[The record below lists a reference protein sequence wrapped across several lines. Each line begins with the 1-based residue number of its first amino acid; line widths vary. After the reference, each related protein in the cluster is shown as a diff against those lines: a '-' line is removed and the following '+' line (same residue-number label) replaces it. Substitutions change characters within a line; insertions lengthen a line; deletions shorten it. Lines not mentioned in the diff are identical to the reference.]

1 MVAKAKKL
9 HGSKSART
17 KSDKRYSK
25 ANYEFD
31 VYDDLWQLDAN
42 KSLNFELLAS
52 LNLDPKFESNF
63 RLALADYA
71 CEFSSS
77 YTDNLFRYCRWFFA
91 VRSFFHVRGE
101 SPPLVTT
108 ALSRRLVL
116 VEVRCTRVL
125 PGSDDDEDAPLSGNA
140 EGVVPH
146 RLMHE
151 TAVIGKNRTWR
162 WGHEGVVCM

>member
-52 LNLDPKFESNF
+52 LNLDPKF
-63 RLALADYA
+63 
-71 CEFSSS
+71 CSSFKYKPENS
-77 YTDNLFRYCRWFFA
+77 VVQQKTPQ
-91 VRSFFHVRGE
+91 RGWC
-101 SPPLVTT
+101 SPPLET
-108 ALSRRLVL
+108 
-116 VEVRCTRVL
+116 
-125 PGSDDDEDAPLSGNA
+125 PGS
-140 EGVVPH
+140 PH
-146 RLMHE
+146 ERQD
-151 TAVIGKNRTWR
+151 R
-162 WGHEGVVCM
+162 

>member
-63 RLALADYA
+63 RLVLAAYA

-91 VRSFFHVRGE
+91 VGVTEKINEEHVINYKATPV
-101 SPPLVTT
+101 SYTHLTLPTILLV
-108 ALSRRLVL
+108 
-116 VEVRCTRVL
+116 
-125 PGSDDDEDAPLSGNA
+125 
-140 EGVVPH
+140 
-146 RLMHE
+146 
-151 TAVIGKNRTWR
+151 
-162 WGHEGVVCM
+162 